1 MSEQKRLFLVDA
13 YALIFRG
20 YYAFIKN
27 PRINSKGEDTS
38 AIMGFMNSLLDVI
51 KRERPDHLAVCF
63 DKGGSSDRV
72 EMFEAYKANR
82 DETPEGI
89 KTAVPYIYKI
99 LKAMHIPI
107 MVKEGYEADDV
118 IGTLAKKAEKEGYQ
132 TFMVTPDKDFAQL
145 VSENI
150 FMYRP
155 VFGGGY
161 ETWGIPEVQKKF
173 EVDDPLQVI
182 DFLGMMGDASD
193 NIPGLPGVGEKTAK
207 KFLAAYGSMENLL
220 ANTHELKG
228 KMKEKVE
235 ASKELGLLSK
245 KLATIMLD
253 VPVDFDEKDFEMS
266 DPDIPLVTEIFQD
279 LEFRRLIDNFNKT
292 FSAEATAANTA
303 ATSDSSSAVEKSSSK
318 TTSPSSSKNAGAGQF
333 SLFGGDTA
341 TSNET
346 ETVSE
351 YTRKTV
357 ETTSHFYQS
366 VAPGIATKLFI
377 KNLMSQSSVCFDTET
392 TGLNPITAELV
403 GIAFSWEVSKGFYLP
418 FPEDKS
424 EAQELIEQLRPFFES
439 ETIEKIGQNLKY
451 DIKVLAKYKMPV
463 KGKLFDTMLAHYLI
477 NPDMRHSMD
486 VLAETYL
493 NYTPISIETLIGKK
507 GKNQLSMRDVPLDK
521 QTEYAVEDAD
531 ITLQLKEHFQNE
543 LGEANIQK
551 LFDDIEVPLLRVLAD
566 MELEGINL
574 DSAFLNSLSGDLE
587 ADIKSLE
594 TKIYEVAGEEFNIA
608 SPKQLGIILF
618 EKLKLVDKPKK
629 TKTGQYATSE
639 DILSYLAKDHAIIQH
654 ILEYRG
660 LAKLKSTYV
669 DALPTQVEPT
679 TQRVHTDYMQTVAA
693 TGRLSSNNPNLQNIP
708 IRTERGRQVR
718 KAFIPRDE
726 NYTLLAADY
735 SQIELRIIA
744 ALSEEE
750 TMIEAFK
757 NGEDIHASTA
767 SKVFHIPLDEVTR
780 EQRSN
785 AKTVNFGIIYGV
797 SAFGLSNQT
806 DLSRTE
812 AKELIDTY
820 YATYPKLRNYMSEQ
834 VDFARDNGYVQTVL
848 GRRRY
853 LKDINSR
860 NAVVRGA
867 AERNAVNAPIQGSA
881 ADIIKIAMIRI
892 HEKLTAGNYKTK
904 MLLQVHDELVFD
916 VFKPELEAIKTLV
929 KSEMESAYTLKVP
942 LDVDLD
948 IGDNWL
954 EAH

>member
-1 MSEQKRLFLVDA
+1 MSDQKRLFLVDA

-63 DKGGSSDRV
+63 DKGGSVDRV
-72 EMFEAYKANR
+72 EMYEAYKANR

-89 KTAVPYIYKI
+89 KTAVPHIHEI

-107 MVKEGYEADDV
+107 MVKEGFEADDV
-118 IGTLAKKAEKEGYQ
+118 IGTLSRQAEKEGYKV
-132 TFMVTPDKDFAQL
+132 FMVTPDKDFAQL
-145 VSENI
+145 VTDNI

-173 EVDDPLQVI
+173 EVETPEQVI

-207 KFLAAYGSMENLL
+207 KFINQFGSMEGLL
-220 ANTHELKG
+220 ANTDKLKG

-235 ASKELGLLSK
+235 ANADLGKLSKEL
-245 KLATIMLD
+245 ARIMLD
-253 VPVDFDEKDFEMS
+253 VPVVFDAKDFEL
-266 DPDIPLVTEIFQD
+266 DHPDIDKVKEIFQN
-279 LEFRRLIDNFNKT
+279 LEFRRLTDNFLKT
-292 FSAEATAANTA
+292 FSTENSTDTQ
-303 ATSDSSSAVEKSSSK
+303 KQHISK
-318 TTSPSSSKNAGAGQF
+318 TTELKSTPKEQKSAGAGQF
-333 SLFGGDTA
+333 SLFGGESTTDETKTNDFTRNTA
-341 TSNET
+341 
-346 ETVSE
+346 
-351 YTRKTV
+351 

-366 VAPGIATKLFI
+366 VGPGMATKLFV
-377 KNLMSQSSVCFDTET
+377 KNLLNQSSVCFDTET
-392 TGLNPITAELV
+392 TGLNPLTAELV
-403 GIAFSWEVSKGFYLP
+403 GIAFSWEASKGFYVP
-418 FPEDKS
+418 FPEDKN
-424 EAQELIEQLRPFFES
+424 EAHSLIEELRPFFEN

-451 DIKVLAKYKMPV
+451 DIKVLAKYNIEV

-477 NPDMRHSMD
+477 NPDMRHNMD

-493 NYTPISIETLIGKK
+493 NYTPISITDLIGKK
-507 GKNQLSMRDVPLDK
+507 GKNQLSMRDVPLEK

-531 ITLQLKEHFQNE
+531 ITLQLKEHFQKE
-543 LGEANIQK
+543 LGEANTQK
-551 LFDDIEVPLLRVLAD
+551 LFDEIEIPLLRVLAN

-574 DSAFLNSLSGDLE
+574 DIDFLNSLAEELNN
-587 ADIKSLE
+587 DIASLE
-594 TKIYEVAGEEFNIA
+594 KKIYNAAGEEFNIA
-608 SPKQLGIILF
+608 SPKQLGVILF
-618 EKLKLVDKPKK
+618 EKMKLVDKPKK
-629 TKTGQYATSE
+629 TKTGQYSTAE
-639 DILSYLAKDHAIIQH
+639 DVLSYLAKDHEIVKH
-654 ILEYRG
+654 ILDYRG
-660 LAKLKSTYV
+660 LSKLKSTYI
-669 DALPTQVEPT
+669 DALPQQVEEHT
-679 TQRVHTDYMQTVAA
+679 GHVHTYYMQTVAA

-718 KAFIPRDE
+718 KAFIPRNE
-726 NYTLLAADY
+726 HYTLLAADY

-744 ALSEEE
+744 ALSGKK
-750 TMIEAFK
+750 TMNGTFK
-757 NGEDIHASTA
+757 NCGDIHPSTA
-767 SKVFHIPLDEVTR
+767 PKGINVPLTEVTR

-806 DLSRTE
+806 NLTRSE
-812 AKELIDTY
+812 SKELIDTY
-820 YATYPKLRNYMSEQ
+820 YATYPKLRDYIQDQ
-834 VDFARDNGYVQTVL
+834 VGFARDNGYVQTVL

-892 HEKLTAGNYKTK
+892 HEKLQAGNFKSK

-916 VFKPELEAIKTLV
+916 IYKPELEEMKALI
-929 KSEMESAYTLKVP
+929 KSEMESAYKLEVP
-942 LDVDLD
+942 LDVELD

>member
-1 MSEQKRLFLVDA
+1 MSQQKRVFLVDA
-13 YALIFRG
+13 FALIFRG

-27 PRINSKGEDTS
+27 PRINSKGLDTS

-51 KRERPDHLAVCF
+51 KREKPDHLAVCF
-63 DKGGSSDRV
+63 DKGGSADRV

-82 DETPEGI
+82 DETPEAI
-89 KTAVPYIYKI
+89 KIAVPIIQDI
-99 LKAMHIPI
+99 LRAMHIPI
-107 MVKEGYEADDV
+107 MVKEGFEADDV
-118 IGTLAKKAEKEGYQ
+118 IGTLAKQAEKEGFQ

-155 VFGGGY
+155 MFGGGY

-173 EVDDPLQVI
+173 EVKDPLQVI
-182 DFLGMMGDASD
+182 DFLGMMGDSSD

-228 KMKEKVE
+228 KMKEKIE
-235 ASKELGLLSK
+235 ANGELGMLSK

-253 VPVDFDEKDFEMS
+253 VPVTFNAKDFEL
-266 DPDIPLVTEIFQD
+266 DQPDFEKVTEIFQE
-279 LEFRRLIDNFNKT
+279 LEFRRMIDNFTKAFSVEGKAEQAAKKSTSENKAT
-292 FSAEATAANTA
+292 PKETAA
-303 ATSDSSSAVEKSSSK
+303 
-318 TTSPSSSKNAGAGQF
+318 AGEGQF
-333 SLFGGDTA
+333 SLFGGDI
-341 TSNET
+341 ST
-346 ETVSE
+346 EDNAPTFE
-351 YTRKTV
+351 RKNIQN
-357 ETTSHFYQS
+357 TSHLYQS
-366 VAPGIATKLFI
+366 VAPGMATKLFMS
-377 KNLMSQSSVCFDTET
+377 NLLKQTSVCFDTET
-392 TGLNPITAELV
+392 TGLNPLTAELV
-403 GIAFSWEVSKGFYLP
+403 GIAFSWETGKGFYVP
-418 FPEDKS
+418 FPEDQT
-424 EAQELIEQLRPFFES
+424 EAQALIEVLRPFFEA
-439 ETIEKIGQNLKY
+439 EQIEKIGQNLKY
-451 DIKVLAKYKMPV
+451 DIKVLAKYNIEV
-463 KGKLFDTMLAHYLI
+463 KGQLFDTMLAHYLI
-477 NPDMRHSMD
+477 NPDMRHNMD

-493 NYTPISIETLIGKK
+493 NYTPVSIVELIGKK
-507 GKNQLSMRDVPLDK
+507 GKNQLSMRQVPLEQ

-531 ITLQLKEHFQNE
+531 ITLQLKEHFSNE
-543 LGEANIQK
+543 LNDANTQK
-551 LFDDIEVPLLRVLAD
+551 LFKDIELPLLRVLAD

-574 DSAFLNSLSGDLE
+574 DEAFLNGLAEDLNT
-587 ADIKSLE
+587 DIKTLE
-594 TKIYEVAGEEFNIA
+594 TKIYEVAEEEFNIA
-608 SPKQLGIILF
+608 SPKQLGVILF

-629 TKTGQYATSE
+629 TKTGQYSTAE
-639 DILSYLAKDHAIIQH
+639 DVLSYLAKDHEIVQS
-654 ILEYRG
+654 ILDYRG

-669 DALPTQVEPT
+669 DALPTQVEPST
-679 TQRVHTDYMQTVAA
+679 KRVHTDYMQTVAA

-718 KAFIPRDE
+718 KAFVPKNEDYI
-726 NYTLLAADY
+726 LLAADY

-744 ALSEEE
+744 ALSQE
-750 TMIEAFK
+750 TNMIEAFK

-767 SKVFHIPLDEVTR
+767 AKVFNVPLDEVTR

-785 AKTVNFGIIYGV
+785 AKTVNFGIVYGV

-806 DLSRTE
+806 NLSRSE

-820 YATYPKLRNYMSEQ
+820 YETYPKLKAYMSEQ

-881 ADIIKIAMIRI
+881 ADIIKLAMINI
-892 HEKLTAGNYKTK
+892 HTKLKAGNYKSK

-916 VFKPELEAIKTLV
+916 IFKPELDELKTLIKT
-929 KSEMESAYTLKVP
+929 EMENAFIMEVP
-942 LDVDLD
+942 LDVEVGVGLD
-948 IGDNWL
+948 WL